1 MADAGSLG
9 RLSFRDLPA
18 LPSLEF
24 ATIENKAKEMMT
36 CSKGGSSRVT
46 VEGRVPEK
54 RGLDTWLEMWLVR
67 VGFLRSAPFP
77 LTCQPSWALVRT

>member
-9 RLSFRDLPA
+9 TLSFRDLPA

-24 ATIENKAKEMMT
+24 VTIENKAKEMMT
-36 CSKGGSSRVT
+36 CRNGGSNRVT

-54 RGLDTWLEMWLVR
+54 RWPVR
-67 VGFLRSAPFP
+67 VGFLRWGALPSDM
-77 LTCQPSWALVRT
+77 LTELGLS